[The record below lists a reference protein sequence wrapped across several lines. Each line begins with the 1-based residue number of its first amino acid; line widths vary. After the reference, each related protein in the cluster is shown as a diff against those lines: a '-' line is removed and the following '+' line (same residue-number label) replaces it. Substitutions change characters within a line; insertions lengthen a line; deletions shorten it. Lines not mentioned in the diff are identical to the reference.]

1 MLVVSIDI
9 EDDINIVRFN
19 GDVIAEH
26 ITSIKGKINTLL
38 SKGCDKFIFDFK
50 SVKFMDSSGIG
61 FLVSVL
67 KELSKKNGKLRLCNL
82 NKTVKSILQQV
93 QLYSFFEIYD
103 SCEEA
108 LESFY

>member
-38 SKGCDKFIFDFK
+38 SKGSDKFIFDFK

>member
-1 MLVVSIDI
+1 MLIVSIDI
-9 EDDINIVRFN
+9 EDDVNIVRFN
-19 GDVIAEH
+19 GDVIAGH
-26 ITSIKGKINTLL
+26 ITSIKDKINKLL
-38 SKGCDKFIFDFK
+38 AQGSDKIIFDFK
-50 SVKFMDSSGIG
+50 AVKFMDSSGIG

-67 KELSKKNGKLRLCNL
+67 KELAKKNGKLRLCNI
-82 NKTVKSILQQV
+82 NGTIESILHQV